1 MTGWNQSPQ
10 PFSPNGSDVNM
21 GVLLGR
27 IQMAN
32 EQQTAILLRI
42 SDSLAALPDQIASR
56 LPTPSAPSAPA
67 APTTT
72 PQFPKMSDLTDLLKA
87 AGWILLLLGV
97 IYKKIALP
105 DAAAIISKM
114 VGG

>member
-1 MTGWNQSPQ
+1 
-10 PFSPNGSDVNM
+10 M

-56 LPTPSAPSAPA
+56 LPTPSALSVAA
-67 APTTT
+67 APTTQQ
-72 PQFPKMSDLTDLLKA
+72 PMKMSDVTDLLKA

-97 IYKKIALP
+97 IFKRIAFP
-105 DAAAIISKM
+105 DAAGFVQSM
-114 VGG
+114 LG

>member
-1 MTGWNQSPQ
+1 
-10 PFSPNGSDVNM
+10 M

-42 SDSLAALPDQIASR
+42 SDSLAALQDQIASR

-67 APTTT
+67 APITT
-72 PQFPKMSDLTDLLKA
+72 PPMKMSDLTDLLKA
-87 AGWILLLLGV
+87 AGWILLLVGV

-105 DAAAIISKM
+105 DAAMIISKM